1 MCKSPSKSS
10 SPPGL
15 RWTPPSQKAPS
26 WTPWVRG
33 CFRVGDLGVSLRPP
47 RVFSSTTRS
56 RSLLHAPKSGYV
68 PGSSPSPKPSWRQTP
83 AMGLRAEPKS
93 VGHSPAC
100 PAPRLCH
107 CLGLQGCKFPLGMAD
122 SHLARA
128 KRLKGKEATL
138 SQPRE
143 IARLL
148 KSTVG
153 RKGKGNRKSK
163 CLQADFITNQMEMS
177 QGLQHRGA
185 PTPQVAPGQCSAP
198 SLGYHR
204 HELF

>member
-68 PGSSPSPKPSWRQTP
+68 PGSSPSPKPSRRQMP
-83 AMGLRAEPKS
+83 AMGVAGRAEISWPLS
-93 VGHSPAC
+93 CLPCAPVVPLPRPSGMQVPIGNGRFPSSTCQEAQGEGSNPVPAQGDC
-100 PAPRLCH
+100 PA
-107 CLGLQGCKFPLGMAD
+107 
-122 SHLARA
+122 A
-128 KRLKGKEATL
+128 KKHRGKKGKREPKEQMSSSGFYHQPDGNEPRAAAPRGSHTPGSTRAVL
-138 SQPRE
+138 ST
-143 IARLL
+143 ILGV
-148 KSTVG
+148 S
-153 RKGKGNRKSK
+153 
-163 CLQADFITNQMEMS
+163 QA
-177 QGLQHRGA
+177 
-185 PTPQVAPGQCSAP
+185 
-198 SLGYHR
+198 
-204 HELF
+204 